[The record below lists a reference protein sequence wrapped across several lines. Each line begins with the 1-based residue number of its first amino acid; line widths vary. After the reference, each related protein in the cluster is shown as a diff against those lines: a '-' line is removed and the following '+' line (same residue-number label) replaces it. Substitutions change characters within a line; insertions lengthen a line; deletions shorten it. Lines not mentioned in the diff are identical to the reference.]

1 MNPNKLSVF
10 TLTSFRSLAW
20 MLMAILSFSSGVSQE
35 KKKQFHPAAE
45 KWEDTNGTHINAHG
59 GGILLDGDTY
69 YWFGEHKIAGPQG
82 NRAMVGV
89 HVYSS
94 KDLYNWKDEGIAL
107 KMKEDPAS
115 MLQVGSTVERPKV
128 IYNDSTEKYVMWF
141 HHELKGQGYS
151 AALTGVAVSDNVT
164 GPYEYI
170 DSFRLH
176 PEVWP
181 ENFTDEQ
188 KMEAARAW
196 INTDNGHQEL
206 GDKGGYLLRDFREG
220 QMSRDMTLFKD
231 DDGSAY
237 HITASESNQTLHISK
252 LSDDYLSVTD
262 EYVRIFPGG
271 RNEAP
276 AIFKKDGTYYL
287 ISSGLTGWRPN
298 PARSAMAKNI
308 FGPWTALGNPV
319 RGTDKEIAT
328 TFNSQS
334 TFVLPAPGKEDEF
347 IFMADRWRPENPI
360 DGSYLW
366 LPIEFEGKKPV
377 LRWKDSW
384 DLSYFDKK

>member
-1 MNPNKLSVF
+1 MKTNIKPCSFILTALFCINNGFAQKHQFNP
-10 TLTSFRSLAW
+10 
-20 MLMAILSFSSGVSQE
+20 FSE
-35 KKKQFHPAAE
+35 IWK
-45 KWEDTNGTHINAHG
+45 DTHGKHINAHG
-59 GGILLDGDTY
+59 GGILLDGDIY
-69 YWFGEHKIAGPQG
+69 YWFGEHKTGGSQG
-82 NRAMVGV
+82 NRAMIGV

-107 KMKEDPAS
+107 KMKEDLTS
-115 MLQVGSTVERPKV
+115 KLQVGSIVERPKV
-128 IYNDSTEKYVMWF
+128 IFNDSTGKYVMWF

-151 AALTGVAVSDNVT
+151 AALTGVAVSDKVT
-164 GPYEYI
+164 GPYQYI

-181 ENFTDEQ
+181 MNFKEEQ

-196 INTDNGHQEL
+196 IDTTNGNNEL
-206 GDKGGYLLRDFREG
+206 GEKGGYLFRDFREG
-220 QMSRDMTLFKD
+220 QMSRDMTLYKD
-231 DDGSAY
+231 EDGSAY

-287 ISSGLTGWRPN
+287 ISSGLTGWSPN
-298 PARSAMAKNI
+298 PARSAKAKNI
-308 FGPWTALGNPV
+308 FGPWMALGNPV
-319 RGTDKEIAT
+319 RGTDEEIAT
-328 TFNSQS
+328 TFGSQS
-334 TFVLPAPGKEDEF
+334 TFVLPVPGKKDEF

-366 LPIEFEGKKPV
+366 LPIEFEDGEPI
-377 LRWKDSW
+377 LTWRNSW
-384 DLSYFDKK
+384 DLSVFDNIEIDDN

>member
-1 MNPNKLSVF
+1 MKPIKYPCSAFLILMVLLYINNGFAQKQHHQFNP
-10 TLTSFRSLAW
+10 
-20 MLMAILSFSSGVSQE
+20 SSE
-35 KKKQFHPAAE
+35 IWK
-45 KWEDTNGTHINAHG
+45 DTNGKHINAHG

-69 YWFGEHKIAGPQG
+69 YWFGEHKIGGPQG

-107 KMKEDPAS
+107 KMKEDMTS
-115 MLQVGSTVERPKV
+115 NLQVGSIVERPKV
-128 IYNDSTEKYVMWF
+128 IFNDSTGKYVMWF

-151 AALTGVAVSDNVT
+151 AALTGVAVSDKVT
-164 GPYEYI
+164 GPYQYI

-176 PEVWP
+176 PGVWP
-181 ENFTDEQ
+181 MNFTDEQ

-196 INTDNGHQEL
+196 IDTTNGNNEL
-206 GDKGGYLLRDFREG
+206 GEIGGYLFRDFREG

-231 DDGSAY
+231 EDGMAY

-252 LSDDYLSVTD
+252 LSNDYLSVSD

-298 PARSAMAKNI
+298 PARSAKARNI

-319 RGTDKEIAT
+319 RGTDQESAT
-328 TFNSQS
+328 TFGSQS
-334 TFVLPAPGKEDEF
+334 TFILPVPGNNDEF

-360 DGSYLW
+360 DGGYLW
-366 LPIEFEGKKPV
+366 LPIEFEDEKPF
-377 LRWKDSW
+377 LKWRDSW
-384 DLSYFDKK
+384 DLSVFDNYKD